1 MRSGQTAGFP
11 DRPPGLPYHR
21 LVQSRLNKS
30 LRMPTNKGETARD
43 RMRRYRAGAEEC
55 RANAAKTKDLTA
67 RPGLIQFAQL
77 CEILADSIEA
87 GLGDDTPPNSN

>member
-1 MRSGQTAGFP
+1 MAQTSGE
-11 DRPPGLPYHR
+11 DSKVRRH
-21 LVQSRLNKS
+21 
-30 LRMPTNKGETARD
+30 PTRVAKGTCTEAERK
-43 RMRRYRAGAEEC
+43 RARRYRGRAEKC

-87 GLGDDTPPNSN
+87 RLGDDTAPNSN

>member
-1 MRSGQTAGFP
+1 M
-11 DRPPGLPYHR
+11 
-21 LVQSRLNKS
+21 NKV
-30 LRMPTNKGETARD
+30 GETARD

-55 RANAAKTKDLTA
+55 RANAAKTKDLILTA

-87 GLGDDTPPNSN
+87 RLGDDTPPNSN